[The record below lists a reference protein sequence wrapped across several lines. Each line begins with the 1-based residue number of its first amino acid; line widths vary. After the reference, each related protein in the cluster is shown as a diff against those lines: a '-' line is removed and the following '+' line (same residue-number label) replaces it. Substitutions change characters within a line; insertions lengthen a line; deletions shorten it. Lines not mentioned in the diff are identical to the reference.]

1 MHRIALI
8 TIAVLLAC
16 TASPGGVLAADKVR
30 VGMLKPNVVTVIYWI
45 AVRTG
50 AFDRNGIDVEEH
62 PFPSGQS
69 VAGAEQLLRGGID
82 FYVGAGGEVVRAN
95 SQAMQAGKPPPL
107 AMMPAGDKGGTNFAL
122 ANGLQG
128 KTVDDLKDQS
138 LRIGISSPSSTH
150 LILFRSY
157 LSDRHMTTNDLKW
170 KFITVQGAN
179 MVPALLG
186 GQLDGFMHDA
196 LTLTIALR
204 AKAGFLFMSAH
215 RGDMGETAQ
224 NLPNTMVIGSRAYMA
239 AHPDI
244 TRRFVHALY
253 DASDAYDKAPQTD
266 RVRIIGEWTRQ
277 EPAVIEEMLN
287 HFDPRLPRD
296 RKPAEAWWALNGAAM
311 KARGEI
317 LDKVAFE
324 DIFDLSYI
332 ETEGPQP
339 R

>member
-1 MHRIALI
+1 MMPNRTWRLTLAA
-8 TIAVLLAC
+8 AVLAAFAGLSG
-16 TASPGGVLAADKVR
+16 TAAVAADKVR

-50 AFDRNGIDVEEH
+50 SFEKNGLEVEEH

-69 VAGAEQLLRGGID
+69 VAGVEQLLRGALD
-82 FYVGAGGEVVRAN
+82 FYVGAGGEVARAN
-95 SQAMQAGKPPPL
+95 SQSMQAGKPAPL

-122 ANGLQG
+122 RNDLEG
-128 KTVDDLKDQS
+128 KTVDDLKDQA

-157 LSDRHMTTNDLKW
+157 LSSRGMTTDDLKW

-196 LTLTIALR
+196 LTITVAR
-204 AKAGFLFMSAH
+204 HAKAGFLFMSAH
-215 RGDMGETAQ
+215 RGDMGPTAQ
-224 NLPNTMVIGSRAYMA
+224 NLPNTMVIGSRAYMK

-244 TRRFVHALY
+244 ARRFVHSLY
-253 DASDAYDKAPQTD
+253 DASDAYEKAPMAE
-266 RVRIIGEWTRQ
+266 RVRIIGEWTHR
-277 EPAVIEEMLN
+277 EPAIIEDMLTL
-287 HFDPRLPRD
+287 FDPRLPRD
-296 RKPAEAWWALNGAAM
+296 RKPADAWWALNGAAM

-317 LDKVAFE
+317 AANVGFD
-324 DIFDLSYI
+324 DIFDLTYL
-332 ETEGPQP
+332 EQ
-339 R
+339 

>member
-1 MHRIALI
+1 MRRIILI
-8 TIAVLLAC
+8 TTALVLSGLLPAG
-16 TASPGGVLAADKVR
+16 AFAADKVR

-50 AFDRNGIDVEEH
+50 AFEKNGIKVEEH

-82 FYVGAGGEVVRAN
+82 FYVGAGGEVARAN

-122 ANGLQG
+122 ANSFKG
-128 KTVDDLKDQS
+128 KTVDDLKDQP

-150 LILFRSY
+150 LILFRAY

-170 KFITVQGAN
+170 KFITVQGPN

-204 AKAGFLFMSAH
+204 AHAGFLFMSAH

-224 NLPNTMVIGSRAYMA
+224 NLPNTMVTGSRAYMK
-239 AHPDI
+239 AHPDV
-244 TRRFVHALY
+244 TKRFVRALY
-253 DASDAYDKAPQTD
+253 DASDIYDKAPKAEQIK
-266 RVRIIGEWTRQ
+266 IIGEWTRQ

-287 HFDPRLPRD
+287 YFDPRLPRD
-296 RKPAEAWWALNGAAM
+296 RKPADAWWALNGAAM

-317 LDKVAFE
+317 LDKVSFD
-324 DIFDLSYI
+324 DIFDLSYL
-332 ETEGPQP
+332 ETGS
-339 R
+339 